1 MKGGAA
7 EGRDAGAATRRR
19 RAGNPHA
26 LLSPAAA
33 SLSFAQPAQARER
46 RPRRGPSRPGWREQ
60 ACAATAAAQCLAMPP
75 NASAAAAGPG
85 RVQTAPG
92 KTAHAAAPAVVNIK
106 LSPSASSS
114 STALVSFLRRR
125 VRPHVHAAA
134 RGGVPLVRWV
144 QRAFHG
150 STPWHA
156 LLRILVAANALAVS
170 EEFYATALPAAMWMG
185 RWRWAS
191 YALCAQALSLAL
203 GNALKDTFACPRPWQ
218 LAKDVVAIDQVGSCP
233 VMDEYGFPSTHSWNG
248 LCLGTSLALLA
259 VAELG
264 VGPLTA
270 GMCAGAWVAFVA
282 FGRLYVGAHTLVDI
296 MGGLVMGMLTTA
308 FVYAA
313 LGPLAALLMECE
325 HPVLATTCTVCLC
338 AALLDLAHTTP
349 PMPTPSKKY
358 ARSLTA
364 TAAGVAVGFARV
376 VSRRARTG
384 KRVATDRA
392 HAPIHPVLWC
402 LALCCSSANVRTQ
415 LTRVRACPSL
425 CAIAP
430 CALRR

>member
-1 MKGGAA
+1 
-7 EGRDAGAATRRR
+7 
-19 RAGNPHA
+19 
-26 LLSPAAA
+26 
-33 SLSFAQPAQARER
+33 
-46 RPRRGPSRPGWREQ
+46 
-60 ACAATAAAQCLAMPP
+60 MPP
-75 NASAAAAGPG
+75 NASAAAAAPG

-106 LSPSASSS
+106 LSPSESSS
-114 STALVSFLRRR
+114 STALVSLLRRR

-170 EEFYATALPAAMWMG
+170 EEFYATALPAAMWIG

-325 HPVLATTCTVCLC
+325 HPALAATCTVCLC

-376 VSRRARTG
+376 MSERGAIAVFFNTPLVLSSG
-384 KRVATDRA
+384 V
-392 HAPIHPVLWC
+392 PPVLMAGARFFAGLSMA
-402 LALCCSSANVRTQ
+402 LATKEVAKTAAKLLGMCGRDARKRGAAPVHERELAPAVAARYLQYSAMGWVIAEGAPAILVR
-415 LTRVRACPSL
+415 LGL
-425 CAIAP
+425 
-430 CALRR
+430 